1 MHTLLFRSLTSP
13 PGDSSWDKGTSIPQI
28 PTVDIA
34 WPQIRGQSLLNDRK
48 NEWQSLL
55 SFLEFHHIRKYAF
68 LQQEICSFSTKKYF
82 GFAEIYGV
90 NFEIPWWSLVSQVWS
105 WWEMWSLV
113 AQADGSV
120 HHPLAPGSC
129 SLCTLF
135 FKAQVWPFVP
145 LTETPPE
152 NYDFL
157 NTCLLG

>member
-1 MHTLLFRSLTSP
+1 MQMTNCKWRGHWTASEGAAFEYVFSFEKMRSSAMKPFLL
-13 PGDSSWDKGTSIPQI
+13 GNSSQ
-28 PTVDIA
+28 
-34 WPQIRGQSLLNDRK
+34 RHRELM
-48 NEWQSLL
+48 
-55 SFLEFHHIRKYAF
+55 
-68 LQQEICSFSTKKYF
+68 STKK
-82 GFAEIYGV
+82 ARESIV
-90 NFEIPWWSLVSQVWS
+90 VPHCTVSSLSRASSNFEIPWWSLVSQVWS
-105 WWEMWSLV
+105 WREMWSLV